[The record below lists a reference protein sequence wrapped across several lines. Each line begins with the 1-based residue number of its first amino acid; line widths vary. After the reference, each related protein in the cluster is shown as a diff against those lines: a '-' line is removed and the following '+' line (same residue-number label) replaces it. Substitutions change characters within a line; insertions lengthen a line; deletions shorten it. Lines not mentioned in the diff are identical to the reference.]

1 MNSPAPA
8 TDVHDAPSGTP
19 LRLLVV
25 EDQEAD
31 FALLLATLSRE
42 GFAVEAA
49 RVEDEP
55 AMTRALVAGRWDAV
69 ISDHALPRFSS
80 GAAFTT
86 LRASGLDLPFLIVS
100 GTIGEEVAVEAMR
113 AGADDYLIKGRLQ
126 RLGPALRNA
135 LAAAEARRA
144 RVRVEA
150 ELRASEQR
158 LRELSSHLQ
167 QAIDDERTAIAREI
181 HDEIGGSLTA
191 LRFDLTWIERQCPQ
205 TAERAREA
213 LATLASAQQAGQRLV
228 RMLRPPILD
237 AGLVPALEWQV
248 SQFRRRTGIACEF
261 RANAERIDLP
271 DAAALTAYRTVQEAL
286 TNVLRHAR
294 ARRVAVDLIRSDD
307 AVSIEVRDDGIGLAP
322 DALAKSDSFG
332 LRGLAERAAAA
343 GGWLDVSSA
352 EGGTYVLLGLPL
364 PAGDRGAAAWRAT

>member
-1 MNSPAPA
+1 MSAPPPTTEAPDPAA
-8 TDVHDAPSGTP
+8 TP

-31 FALLLATLSRE
+31 YALLLATLARQ
-42 GFAVEAA
+42 GFAVRST
-49 RVEDEP
+49 RVEDEA
-55 AMTRALVAGRWDAV
+55 AMAGALADGAWDAV

-80 GAAFTT
+80 GAAFAT
-86 LRASGLDLPFLIVS
+86 LRASGRDLPFIIVS
-100 GTIGEEVAVEAMR
+100 GTIGEEVAVESMR

-144 RVRVEA
+144 RARAEA
-150 ELRASEQR
+150 ELRVSEQR

-205 TAERAREA
+205 TAERTREA
-213 LATLASAQQAGQRLV
+213 LATLAAAQQAGQRLV

-248 SQFRRRTGIACEF
+248 AQFRRRTGIACEF
-261 RANAERIDLP
+261 RANTDRVDLP
-271 DAAALTAYRTVQEAL
+271 EAAALTAYRTVQEAL

-294 ARRVAVDLIRSDD
+294 ARRVAVDLIRSGD
-307 AVSIEVRDDGIGLAP
+307 ALSIEVRDDGIGLAP

-332 LRGLAERAAAA
+332 LRGLAERAAAV
-343 GGWLDVSSA
+343 GGWLDVSGA

-364 PAGDRGAAAWRAT
+364 PAAGTAASAESAA